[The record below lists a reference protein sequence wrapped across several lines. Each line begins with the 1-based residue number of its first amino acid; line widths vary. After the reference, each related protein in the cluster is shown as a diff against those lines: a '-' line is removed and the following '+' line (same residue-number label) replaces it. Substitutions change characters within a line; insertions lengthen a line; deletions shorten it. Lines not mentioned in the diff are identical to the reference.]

1 MWAFFLGS
9 VYGAIIANRMP
20 RVRCAHQV
28 CTFNQI
34 CRNGEDLW
42 HLEVGQEWRCELDE
56 TLFAEL
62 QAHRPVLGVSCVLA
76 WGERARLRGWSCGA
90 GVRRARRRTMI
101 EPSMRQQILE
111 RKRDLERLASCSS
124 SLARTVCSTCGRAGT
139 GSGGLGVGTAAPAGW
154 PSSRWR
160 GVQGGVPCS
169 RSRRR

>member
-76 WGERARLRGWSCGA
+76 WGEGARLRGWSCGA
-90 GVRRARRRTMI
+90 GVRR
-101 EPSMRQQILE
+101 S
-111 RKRDLERLASCSS
+111 
-124 SLARTVCSTCGRAGT
+124 RAGQLLTLRCSANCWQDILLTPPTT
-139 GSGGLGVGTAAPAGW
+139 GSAAVNYNHFN
-154 PSSRWR
+154 R
-160 GVQGGVPCS
+160 
-169 RSRRR
+169 